1 MSLSHHLQK
10 ALVENNSLKKAE
22 DPEAYKKLAST
33 GFLLA
38 HPVKIKGQSHRPD
51 NGIGYHSSIKF
62 FDKEGDS
69 ESAAHK
75 TASSLDHQHIDPKK
89 VKIEP
94 KVLKDLNGNDVY
106 AIGMKGPHADKMK
119 EHHEKFGH
127 MGHPETYKWGAHV
140 SVPKSVHDE
149 IKSKGHKTA
158 HEAGMEF
165 GHPELKRGPRVLQT
179 YRPKMDKSGK
189 TELNKKE
196 KEDKDTAKIACVL
209 LFDGHFVLIGR
220 RRRNGKWGL
229 PGGRFEDDE
238 KKEDVAIRE
247 TEEETGIKIKPED
260 LKYLGSKQSEAKHE
274 VKKVYVFTAPYPGG
288 EPTTKEDPDR
298 EFDEWHWVRCED
310 GKLPDEI
317 LEDDFTPPTE
327 IAFDQTGMTKSLI
340 DKVLL
345 MKKSEDLT
353 NDEDSHALL
362 NRQEDKYFLAR
373 HHLDEVIDTISNRLA
388 LGDIDTDTRYN
399 TNRTIYLDNPDLTS
413 FRDCIIKKKPRLKV
427 RIRQYSPNSNGW
439 EEVAYAEFKLKE
451 EDGFTKKIRVRI
463 PAEMVESLCNGEQ
476 IVLDEYLVNINKDLD
491 RKLLEARIQAINS
504 VILRQGLKKQVEV
517 RYERR
522 AYTGK
527 NLRIT
532 IDDNLRY
539 IDAREVNHDIKQ
551 SLQEDP
557 DWQKFSE
564 SYIIASWENPVIME
578 VKSDEGVPSWMKR
591 LLKDVNAKEASF
603 SKYSAAMLT
612 FFRTEQS
619 SGNVLN
625 MFSEIGEMT
634 KAESLPVG
642 TPLMKPYRS
651 DAQRRWAHTNEG
663 EKSLGGKAAVHEWD
677 EASKGKKL
685 PERVAKSESLE
696 KALKVGDT
704 NRWRQKK
711 FQHPSGHSHF
721 SVDVEAPGRGDP
733 GQTYHVHHIPNN
745 PEAAKKQYSSWIM
758 DHGSLKDA
766 HEHIKNLQ
774 SKPDPHAP
782 ENKNVAKSES
792 ISCSIIKETISLYPT
807 LSDHKKA
814 LRLDDSTLEKYLQDN
829 PSLKETVLK
838 KHEARASFHFA
849 QDLDL
854 IHIALEKGVKEAYRI
869 KRGK

>member
-165 GHPELKRGPRVLQT
+165 GHPELKRGPKVLQT

-340 DKVLL
+340 DRSVSLNFKGELAL
-345 MKKSEDLT
+345 RKNEDLST
-353 NDEDSHALL
+353 DEDSHALL
-362 NRQEDKYFLAR
+362 N
-373 HHLDEVIDTISNRLA
+373 HHIEGVITTLSERLA

-399 TNRTIYLDNPDLTS
+399 TNRTIYLDNKDLS
-413 FRDCIIKKKPRLKV
+413 IFHDCITKKKPRMKV
-427 RIRQYSPNSNGW
+427 RIRQYSPNSKGW
-439 EEVAYAEFKLKE
+439 ESVAYVEFKMKE

-463 PAEMVESLCNGEQ
+463 PSELVESLCDGGQ
-476 IVLDEYLVNINKDLD
+476 IILEESLININKDID
-491 RKLLEARIQAINS
+491 RAMLEARVQAINS
-504 VILRQGLKKQVEV
+504 IISRQGLKKQVEV

-532 IDDNLRY
+532 IDENLRY
-539 IDAREVNHDIKQ
+539 IDCKEVDPDIKR
-551 SLQEDP
+551 SLQEEK
-557 DWQKFSE
+557 DWAKFAE
-564 SYIIASWENPVIME
+564 SYILASWENPVIME
-578 VKSDEGVPSWMKR
+578 VKSDKEIPGWMGR
-591 LLKDVNAKEASF
+591 LLKDVHAKEASF
-603 SKYSAAMLT
+603 SKYSAAMIT
-612 FFRTEQS
+612 FFKDGQS
-619 SGNVLN
+619 SGNMLS
-625 MFSEIGEMT
+625 MHDDPESML
-634 KAESLPVG
+634 KAEALPVG
-642 TPLMKPYRS
+642 TPLMKPYKS

-677 EASKGKKL
+677 EATKGKKL
-685 PERVAKSESLE
+685 PEKVKKSE
-696 KALKVGDT
+696 KT
-704 NRWRQKK
+704 CTKK
-711 FQHPSGHSHF
+711 DCP
-721 SVDVEAPGRGDP
+721 
-733 GQTYHVHHIPNN
+733 IC
-745 PEAAKKQYSSWIM
+745 
-758 DHGSLKDA
+758 
-766 HEHIKNLQ
+766 
-774 SKPDPHAP
+774 
-782 ENKNVAKSES
+782 NKMKKSEHLSAS
-792 ISCSIIKETISLYPT
+792 IVKDTIFVCPSL
-807 LSDHKKA
+807 SVHKKA
-814 LRLDDSTLEKYLQDN
+814 LRLDDTTLERYLQDN
-829 PSLKETVLK
+829 PALKSEILE
-838 KHEARASFHFA
+838 KHEERVNHHF
-849 QDLDL
+849 QGDLNL
-854 IHIALEKGVKEAYRI
+854 IHVALEKGIEEAYKV